1 MADDCRLGLLNSP
14 TFLNVEEPSLYQFNE
29 VDDGTVV
36 PDFAFLGLGPDK
48 NGQNVTL
55 LPMAA
60 DPSSTEQFTFAFAEL
75 GRDASLA
82 IDLPDRIGALRAL
95 VQEKQVSSAYD
106 VCVRNLAS
114 LWVHQRASKPQME
127 REPLLYLKEF
137 IRALV
142 LQQDPTC
149 VSSTLVGS
157 PETPRLDKA
166 STQSPVMLSE
176 KALYIAAADS
186 LTGLMDNVQMV
197 GFAEACLVE
206 LLAEDIRAA
215 VVEKRVSAMAKTL
228 PTVVSG

>member
-1 MADDCRLGLLNSP
+1 MADDCRFGFLNSP

-29 VDDGTVV
+29 VDDGSVV
-36 PDFAFLGLGPDK
+36 PDFAFLGLGRDK
-48 NGQNVTL
+48 NSQNDTL

-60 DPSSTEQFTFAFAEL
+60 DPCSTEQFSFAFVEL

-95 VQEKQVSSAYD
+95 VQEKQVSNCYDICVGNLSA
-106 VCVRNLAS
+106 
-114 LWVHQRASKPQME
+114 LWKHQCRSKPQMQ

-149 VSSTLVGS
+149 VSSTAADS
-157 PETPRLDKA
+157 PEKPHLGGTG
-166 STQSPVMLSE
+166 TQSPIMLSE
-176 KALYIAAADS
+176 KALYIAAAES

-197 GFAEACLVE
+197 GFAEACLIE

-215 VVEKRVSAMAKTL
+215 VVEKPVNALAKSL
-228 PTVVSG
+228 VVSG